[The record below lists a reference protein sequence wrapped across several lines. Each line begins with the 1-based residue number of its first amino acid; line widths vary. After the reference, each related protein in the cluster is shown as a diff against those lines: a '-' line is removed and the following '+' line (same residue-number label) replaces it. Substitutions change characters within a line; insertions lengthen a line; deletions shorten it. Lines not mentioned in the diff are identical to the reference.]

1 MSYDEDALI
10 RELIRDEGKRLTP
23 YPDSLGYWTVGVGHL
38 LKRGEKRERITEA
51 QCRDYLVGDIVD
63 AENKL
68 NDIQPGWR
76 ALSDVRQ
83 RAMVNLAFNLGWG
96 LKQFVN
102 FLAAMAREDYTDAGR
117 HLRASK
123 WAAQVKS
130 RAPRIIHMIVTDT
143 PWEGL

>member
-38 LKRGEKRERITEA
+38 LKRGEKREQITEA

-68 NDIQPGWR
+68 NDIMPGWR

>member
-68 NDIQPGWR
+68 NDIMPGWR